1 MLMRQKCKHTEKRKE
16 NKILLWISSYLN
28 LCTDCKYLCIFN
40 PSFVSMLLVNFR
52 ISPLFLCTS
61 LICCLPILNLSAKF
75 VPFSPFSKHEIIVCL
90 SFIKRMDCF
99 HWVDMAVVWVYD
111 WLVLC
116 LQQPMHN
123 QTWHSLSNIIIEPIR
138 IQLNA
143 SCSFSK
149 QNRLNR
155 VSNTRLEWL
164 TNF

>member
-52 ISPLFLCTS
+52 ISPLFLCT
-61 LICCLPILNLSAKF
+61 CCLPILNSSAKF

-90 SFIKRMDCF
+90 SFINRMDCF
-99 HWVDMAVVWVYD
+99 RWVDTAVVWVYD

-123 QTWHSLSNIIIEPIR
+123 QTWHSLSNIIIKPIR

-143 SCSFSK
+143 SRSFSK

-155 VSNTRLEWL
+155 VSNTRLELL